1 MIRFLIRLAVLCAV
15 GAAVVWFGLPP
26 FKKIAP
32 GPYAQLASI
41 LLGRPVSVAGTS
53 QVATGL
59 GENGPDINAMM
70 EKANELGEKAAE
82 RAGIPA
88 GAKSA
93 AEVLGNRKKK
103 SAGTNETA
111 VADAAAPAPAPA
123 AGEPSAPS
131 GVRVVYVEEELPPD
145 PRGALNDDPGYPMGV
160 VVTNSFYYDARGHRL
175 GTMPGGT
182 AVENLE
188 TVQMGDTLVCKTLVF
203 HPKKRIWQE
212 TAVWFEASDLVLLN
226 APYQD
231 LPRAERD
238 AIVDYCTA
246 KGQWVDAYNK
256 LAARTVG
263 KWNASHKNPYEAE
276 YQAAKA
282 KHDALMERIRENDK
296 KIKWSQTHDDP
307 KRPAYLREGQKLA
320 GEQRDDARV
329 WNPIRQKWQ
338 QWEDENGGG
347 DDGSGGAGEGGGP
360 VRVQPRADPTVFI
373 PGKGETPVQESP
385 DMQRWREQ
393 MESLESTV
401 RAIVPD
407 L

>member
-1 MIRFLIRLAVLCAV
+1 MIRYLIRLSVLCAV

-26 FKKIAP
+26 FKKAAP

-41 LLGRPVSVAGTS
+41 LLGRPVAVAGTG
-53 QVATGL
+53 QVATGF
-59 GENGPDINAMM
+59 GENGPDVNAVM

-82 RAGIPA
+82 QVGLAA

-93 AEVLGNRKKK
+93 AEVFKNRKKK
-103 SAGTNETA
+103 GDGGT
-111 VADAAAPAPAPA
+111 DAAEAAPAGPQ
-123 AGEPSAPS
+123 
-131 GVRVVYVEEELPPD
+131 VVYVEEELPPD

-160 VVTNSFYYDARGHRL
+160 VVTNSFYYDARGHKL

-188 TVQMGDTLVCKTLVF
+188 TVQLGDTLVCKTLVF

-256 LAARTVG
+256 MAARVVA

-296 KIKWSQTHDDP
+296 KIKWSQTHEDP
-307 KRPAYLREGQKLA
+307 QRPAYLRAGQKLA
-320 GEQRDDARV
+320 AEQREDARV
-329 WNPIRQKWQ
+329 WNPIRDKWQ
-338 QWEDENGGG
+338 AWEREHDTG
-347 DDGSGGAGEGGGP
+347 DDDGYGDGGNAP
-360 VRVQPRADPTVFI
+360 VRVTPRANPTVRI
-373 PGKGETPVQESP
+373 PGRGEETAVPESP

-401 RAIVPD
+401 RAIIPD

>member
-1 MIRFLIRLAVLCAV
+1 MIRYLIRLSVLCAV

-26 FKKIAP
+26 FKKAAP

-41 LLGRPVSVAGTS
+41 LLGRPVAVAGTG
-53 QVATGL
+53 QVATGF
-59 GENGPDINAMM
+59 GENGPDVNAVM

-82 RAGIPA
+82 QVGLSD

-93 AEVLGNRKKK
+93 AEVLKNRKKK
-103 SAGTNETA
+103 GDGEK
-111 VADAAAPAPAPA
+111 AAAETAPA
-123 AGEPSAPS
+123 AP
-131 GVRVVYVEEELPPD
+131 RVVYVEEELPPD

-160 VVTNSFYYDARGHRL
+160 VVTNSFYYDARGHKL

-256 LAARTVG
+256 LAARVAA

-282 KHDALMERIRENDK
+282 KHDALVERIRENDK
-296 KIKWSQTHDDP
+296 KIKWSQTHEDP
-307 KRPAYLREGQKLA
+307 QRPAYLRAGQKLA
-320 GEQRDDARV
+320 AEQREDAAV
-329 WNPIRQKWQ
+329 WNPIRDKWQ
-338 QWEDENGGG
+338 AWEREHDTGDDYDGG
-347 DDGSGGAGEGGGP
+347 DGGP
-360 VRVQPRADPTVFI
+360 VRVTPRANPTVRI
-373 PGKGETPVQESP
+373 PGKGEEVSVPESP
-385 DMQRWREQ
+385 DMQSWREQ

>member
-1 MIRFLIRLAVLCAV
+1 MIRFFVRLLVLCAF

-41 LLGRPVSVAGTS
+41 LLGRPVAVAGTT
-53 QVATGL
+53 QVATGFD
-59 GENGPDINAMM
+59 ENGPNVNAVM
-70 EKANELGEKAAE
+70 ERANELGEKAAE
-82 RAGIPA
+82 KAGLPT

-93 AEVLGNRKKK
+93 AEVFKNRKKK
-103 SAGTNETA
+103 GGSGTNEAETAATA
-111 VADAAAPAPAPA
+111 VAQAAETA
-123 AGEPSAPS
+123 AGAASD
-131 GVRVVYVEEELPPD
+131 VRVVYVEEELPPD

-160 VVTNSFYYDARGHRL
+160 VVTNSFYYDARGHKL

-182 AVENLE
+182 AIENLE

-246 KGQWVDAYNK
+246 KGLWVDAYNK
-256 LAARTVG
+256 MAARVTA

-282 KHDALMERIRENDK
+282 KHDALVERIRENDK
-296 KIKWSQTHDDP
+296 KIKWSQTHEDP
-307 KRPAYLREGQKLA
+307 QRPAYLRAGQKLA
-320 GEQRDDARV
+320 AEQREDAAV
-329 WNPIRQKWQ
+329 WNPIRDKWQ
-338 QWEDENGGG
+338 QWEREHDTGDDDGGG
-347 DDGSGGAGEGGGP
+347 DAGP
-360 VRVQPRADPTVFI
+360 VRVTPRADPTVRI
-373 PGKGETPVQESP
+373 PGKGEEVSIPESP
-385 DMQRWREQ
+385 DMQAWRAQ

-401 RAIVPD
+401 HAIVPG

>member
-203 HPKKRIWQE
+203 HPKKSCPSHERVLAGSLSLPLAGVVTGFIDWPDPLPSNA
-212 TAVWFEASDLVLLN
+212 TVTVVGCGVGSAGFEWSTVNDA
-226 APYQD
+226 
-231 LPRAERD
+231 AERS
-238 AIVDYCTA
+238 TST
-246 KGQWVDAYNK
+246 QP
-256 LAARTVG
+256 
-263 KWNASHKNPYEAE
+263 S
-276 YQAAKA
+276 
-282 KHDALMERIRENDK
+282 ER
-296 KIKWSQTHDDP
+296 
-307 KRPAYLREGQKLA
+307 
-320 GEQRDDARV
+320 
-329 WNPIRQKWQ
+329 
-338 QWEDENGGG
+338 
-347 DDGSGGAGEGGGP
+347 
-360 VRVQPRADPTVFI
+360 
-373 PGKGETPVQESP
+373 PG
-385 DMQRWREQ
+385 
-393 MESLESTV
+393 
-401 RAIVPD
+401 
-407 L
+407 